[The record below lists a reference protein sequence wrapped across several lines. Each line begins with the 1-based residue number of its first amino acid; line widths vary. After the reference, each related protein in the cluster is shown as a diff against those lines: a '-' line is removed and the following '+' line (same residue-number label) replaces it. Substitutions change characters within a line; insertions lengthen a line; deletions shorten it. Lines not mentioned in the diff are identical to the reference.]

1 MVTMKDIQQIR
12 DDLKKCKPA
21 DMAKNS
27 EKPLSVREA
36 VRHLAPT
43 LLKMRKQGFSTSAL
57 VELLQAHQITIKGRD
72 LSRYLRD
79 FQGDKAAKA
88 GTVQA
93 QNLPAPADDSATK
106 Q

>member
-27 EKPLSVREA
+27 EKPLSAREA
-36 VRHLAPT
+36 VRQLAPT

-79 FQGDKAAKA
+79 FQGNKPGKA
-88 GTVQA
+88 GATNS
-93 QNLPAPADDSATK
+93 QNPPAMADDSPTE